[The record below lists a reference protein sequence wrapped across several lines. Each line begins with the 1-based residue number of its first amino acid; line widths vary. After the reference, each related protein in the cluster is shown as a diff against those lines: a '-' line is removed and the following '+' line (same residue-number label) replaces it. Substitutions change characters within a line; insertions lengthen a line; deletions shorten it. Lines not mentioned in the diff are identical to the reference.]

1 MAFEVSCGAL
11 KDTGNVGLRAIV
23 LLGLVQ
29 SGEVDEIFLDIF
41 NLWNSLAPFAKIL
54 KLKNLFLLTPFA
66 FAAL

>member
-11 KDTGNVGLRAIV
+11 KDTGNVGLRAVV

-41 NLWNSLAPFAKIL
+41 NLWNSP
-54 KLKNLFLLTPFA
+54 LL
-66 FAAL
+66 LQRSSN